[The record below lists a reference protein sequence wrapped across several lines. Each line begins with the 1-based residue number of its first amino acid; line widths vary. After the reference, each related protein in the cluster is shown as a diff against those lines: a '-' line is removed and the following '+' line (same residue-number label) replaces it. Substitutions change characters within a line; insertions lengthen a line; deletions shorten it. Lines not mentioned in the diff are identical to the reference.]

1 MATGKKSFL
10 LYCDLIHKIEH
21 LTTDEKGQLF
31 EHLLAYVNDR
41 YPVLENRILIGVWKP
56 IELQLKADLK
66 LWEKKQKQRSQA
78 GRRSAEARKQKLTD
92 STTVNDRSIRSTKS
106 TVNVNVNV
114 YNSYIEELRNHFKSN
129 AKYFYKQFPTLQS
142 SKGHLKYL
150 LDEFEGHVMT
160 EDNSDKTEFADWMRH
175 FKNWVT
181 IKVKNGYGLN

>member
-1 MATGKKSFL
+1 MAEGKKTFIFYSDWINMVREMPDKESGML
-10 LYCDLIHKIEH
+10 LKHILS
-21 LTTDEKGQLF
+21 
-31 EHLLAYVNDR
+31 YVND
-41 YPVLENRILIGVWKP
+41 ENPKTDNILVKMAFGHMRPLIKS
-56 IELQLKADLK
+56 DLK
-66 LWEKKQKQRSQA
+66 RWESIRNKRKQA
-78 GRRSAEARKQKLTD
+78 GAKGGKKRQANAKEMLANAKQ
-92 STTVNDRSIRSTKS
+92 VQA
-106 TVNVNVNV
+106 VNVNVNV

-129 AKYFYKQFPTLQS
+129 AKYFYKQFPNLQS